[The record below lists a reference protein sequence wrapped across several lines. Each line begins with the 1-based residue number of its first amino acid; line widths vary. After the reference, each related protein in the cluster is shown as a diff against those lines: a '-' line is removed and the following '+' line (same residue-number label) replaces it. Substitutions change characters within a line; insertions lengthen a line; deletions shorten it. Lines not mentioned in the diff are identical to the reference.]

1 VEAIT
6 AYTTVAEE
14 LKQVR
19 KRIRD
24 EDDAKMAKRIKK
36 NKDQRVWAIKQLIKS
51 NRQAD
56 EPVRVKKVKKI
67 KKKYIISIRVP
78 WEAFGKINI
87 KQ

>member
-36 NKDQRVWAIKQLIKS
+36 NKDQRVWAIEQVIES

-56 EPVRVKKVKKI
+56 EPVRVKKVKKT
-67 KKKYIISIRVP
+67 KKRYIISIRLP
-78 WEAFGKINI
+78 WEAFDKINI
-87 KQ
+87 KR

>member
-1 VEAIT
+1 MEAIT

-36 NKDQRVWAIKQLIKS
+36 NKDQRAWPIKQVITS
-51 NRQAD
+51 NRQVD
-56 EPVRVKKVKKI
+56 EPVRVKKVKKTN
-67 KKKYIISIRVP
+67 KKYIISIRLP
-78 WEAFGKINI
+78 WDAFDKVNI
-87 KQ
+87 KP